1 MRENKNNSQINE
13 CCHAGEVLGLSDF
26 IAFHLLIF
34 LVTSNKRQRY
44 TRHEGL
50 NRGGVGGGG
59 VSVTLTFDG

>member
-13 CCHAGEVLGLSDF
+13 CYHAGEVLSLSDF
-26 IAFHLLIF
+26 IVFHLLVS

-44 TRHEGL
+44 ARDEGL
-50 NRGGVGGGG
+50 NREGGGG